1 MHVGHCLN
9 NKEAE
14 AKQPREQ
21 NESVSKITVIKGII
35 KKLMETDAETYT
47 QTLGI
52 AMEPYSRKGVKD
64 GRIQK
69 DQGHYKTHST
79 EQAKKC

>member
-1 MHVGHCLN
+1 
-9 NKEAE
+9 
-14 AKQPREQ
+14 
-21 NESVSKITVIKGII
+21 VSKITVIKGII

-79 EQAKKC
+79 E